1 MAHHVFLGMRPT
13 TQCRKQ
19 HADGD
24 RCGKSTSTKV
34 ARAACERVAVVQR
47 PQLLPQCRQQ
57 SSAILEGHLGT
68 ERSKGISAGSS
79 LRNEQCSFKAI
90 LDRKPWAW
98 STVLWC
104 RHARL
109 VLMVGVTVRREK
121 ALDFSGCN
129 SRPGTGSLHPV
140 AIEAAVAVTKLSELS
155 MERVARRPRERAGHN
170 VSER

>member
-57 SSAILEGHLGT
+57 SSAILEGNLGT

-109 VLMVGVTVRREK
+109 VLMVVVISTFTQNPVLRVKTCNRGFDNDPFD
-121 ALDFSGCN
+121 ALE
-129 SRPGTGSLHPV
+129 T
-140 AIEAAVAVTKLSELS
+140 
-155 MERVARRPRERAGHN
+155 
-170 VSER
+170 